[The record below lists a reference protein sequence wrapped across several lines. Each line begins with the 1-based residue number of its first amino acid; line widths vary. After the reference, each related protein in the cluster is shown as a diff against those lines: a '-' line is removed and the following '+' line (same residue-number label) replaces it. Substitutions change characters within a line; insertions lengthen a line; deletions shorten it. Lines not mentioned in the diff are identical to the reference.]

1 MDFVSRCKRNGNTIV
16 IPDDVYF
23 IPKEAFSMDKTIEK
37 VVIGRN
43 VSFIEEMAFAF
54 CENLIE
60 VYFDPCSICKIIG
73 YGAFMFCKN
82 LEKINL
88 PNSLSKIEGMTFL
101 FNKKLKKIV
110 IPPSVNII
118 DALPFALSNIEHIVF
133 LSDRIHYID
142 NRSFSGAETL
152 KKITICGIDYD
163 VYFCEGLEVYKIGK
177 EKRVQNILI
186 QKNKD
191 IRSKFNQNIDDVW
204 WICYDINKEK
214 YTYGKDMRT
223 TYNEL
228 RQKLSNN
235 ISELATNEYWTM
247 DTKINI
253 EQYSLM
259 SDNCWHNIKIFMN
272 EFGYNENDK
281 LSIREIYKISRTQR
295 NFRVFED
302 FINKYI
308 IKDDGTRNGV
318 KVNLKEESSKNE

>member
-1 MDFVSRCKRNGNTIV
+1 
-16 IPDDVYF
+16 
-23 IPKEAFSMDKTIEK
+23 
-37 VVIGRN
+37 
-43 VSFIEEMAFAF
+43 
-54 CENLIE
+54 
-60 VYFDPCSICKIIG
+60 
-73 YGAFMFCKN
+73 MFCKN

-88 PNSLSKIEGMTFL
+88 PNSLSKIESMAFL
-101 FNKKLKKIV
+101 FNKKLKKI
-110 IPPSVNII
+110 IMPPSINI
-118 DALPFALSNIEHIVF
+118 LGELLFALSNIEHIVF
-133 LSDRIHYID
+133 LSDKIYYID
-142 NRSFSGAETL
+142 DRSFSGVKTL
-152 KKITICGIDYD
+152 NKFTICGIDYN
-163 VYFCEGLEVYKIGK
+163 VCFCEGLEVYKVGK
-177 EKRVQNILI
+177 EKKIQNILI

-191 IRSKFNQNIDDVW
+191 IRSKLNQNIDDVW
-204 WICYDINKEK
+204 WICCDINREK

-235 ISELATNEYWTM
+235 ISELAINENWTM

-281 LSIREIYKISRTQR
+281 LSIREIYKLSRTQR

-318 KVNLKEESSKNE
+318 KVEVEKENK